1 LTTTEIPG
9 LQGLEF
15 ARLGK
20 AAAKEKGFLQ
30 DFLERADARLVP
42 FTPITPA
49 ERLRTFAEL
58 NYRPH
63 GLYVP
68 DDHDAR
74 IELYARSRACGT
86 EDTPDG
92 RLRAYFALQSET
104 GLWEQAG
111 VPGRWVGQQALA
123 RSTAR
128 FRIVAWGRRG
138 GKTTHAAMEAV
149 AAAYARPRSWI
160 WLAAPTMKL
169 VSRAFDKVVE
179 TVRDLGLQTR
189 MMRDSVQEKL
199 IVLDNGARLEGIS
212 LENIWSAAGAA
223 IDLAII
229 DEAAQVL
236 PEAWTRAIL
245 PPLTDRNGQAL
256 LISSWEG
263 EGDFFHTK
271 ALDAR
276 AEMVRHGTEASWEL
290 FQDASY
296 DINFFAFPQGRH
308 TPALIQ
314 AQKEMDPIEFLEQFG
329 GIPASARERVFP
341 EFKEKVHV
349 GDCPYNPE
357 LPVTLAVDP
366 SGGSNPYAVLVIQTY
381 PDHHEVIDEFYQTHV
396 STEEI
401 IPQLTQRAW
410 CDAERISNEDAL
422 MPRFTV
428 KNVTDVVVDSAQPE
442 EMRRWEKMGFPAYSV
457 PEKPEIWERLPLARN
472 ILRDPV
478 RFYYFY
484 RKRVNLVLA
493 EMGLQPDSDY
503 TLSPEEQR
511 ALLVQVEESLADDRL
526 TPEML
531 NWLKSCAHV
540 LVDRHCTATITEFKS
555 YSYNKRRNLNQNF
568 QEKPKDWMNHAMDA
582 WGYYLWTKHRF
593 DDEST
598 PTSYSYLEAVAE
610 AADEEMDRRQVGL
623 DQATP
628 APGTPH
634 ARMRTFLEEVRPPDV
649 DPYASYSYLASA

>member
-1 LTTTEIPG
+1 VTTAEIPG

-15 ARLGK
+15 AKLGK
-20 AAAKEKGFLQ
+20 AASKEKGFLA

-42 FTPITPA
+42 FRQITPA
-49 ERLRTFAEL
+49 ERLRVFAEL
-58 NYRPH
+58 NYHPH

-68 DDHDAR
+68 EDLQAR
-74 IELYARSRACGT
+74 LALFARSRECGVLA
-86 EDTPDG
+86 TPDE
-92 RLRAYFALQSET
+92 RLRAYYALQAET
-104 GLWEQAG
+104 AVWEQAG
-111 VPGRWVGQQALA
+111 VDGHWVGQQALA
-123 RSTAR
+123 RSRAR

-149 AAAYARPRSWI
+149 AAAYSRPRSWI

-179 TVRDLGLQTR
+179 TIRDLGLQTR
-189 MMRDSVQEKL
+189 MLRDSVQEKL
-199 IVLDNGARLEGIS
+199 VVLDNGARLEGIS
-212 LENIWSAAGAA
+212 LDNIWSAAGAA

-276 AEMVRHGTEASWEL
+276 AEMARNGTEASWEL

-308 TPALIQ
+308 TPALVQ

-349 GDCPYNPE
+349 GDCPFNPE

-401 IPQLTQRAW
+401 IPQLVQRGW
-410 CDAERISNEDAL
+410 CDAERVSSEDAL
-422 MPRFTV
+422 MPRFEV
-428 KNVTDVVVDSAQPE
+428 RNVTDVIVDSAQPE
-442 EMRRWEKMGFPAYSV
+442 EMRRWEKMGFAAYCV

-484 RKRVNLVLA
+484 RKRVNFVLA
-493 EMGLQPDSDY
+493 EMGLDADSDY
-503 TLSPEEQR
+503 LLAPEEQR
-511 ALLVQVEESLADDRL
+511 ALLIQVEESLADDKL
-526 TPEML
+526 SGETL
-531 NWLKSCAHV
+531 NWLRSCAHV
-540 LVDRHCTATITEFKS
+540 LIDRHCTATVTEFKS
-555 YSYNKRRNLNQNF
+555 YSYNRRRNINSNF
-568 QEKPKDWMNHAMDA
+568 QEKPRDWMNHSMDA

-593 DDEST
+593 DDENV
-598 PTSYSYLEAVAE
+598 PISYNYLEKVAT
-610 AADEEMDRRQVGL
+610 ADDDEVDRRQVGL

-628 APGTPH
+628 VQGTPQ
-634 ARMRTFLEEVRPPDV
+634 ARMRTFLEAVRPPDT
-649 DPYASYSYLASA
+649 DLYAAYSYLASA